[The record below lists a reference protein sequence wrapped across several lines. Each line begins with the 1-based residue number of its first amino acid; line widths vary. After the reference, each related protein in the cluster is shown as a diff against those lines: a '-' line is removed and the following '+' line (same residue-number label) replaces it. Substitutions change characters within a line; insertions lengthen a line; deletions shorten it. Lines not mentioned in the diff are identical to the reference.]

1 METGATRNIGAIA
14 HDPPLRRDDVARSHV
29 ATELPTTKTVRAAQ
43 EASAGNVAGERRGD
57 HPAVKTGFERDLDSG
72 SIVYRWTDQTTERVI
87 LEIPRSD
94 RIRSSRSYDEG
105 AQTSVSETTHRID
118 RSV

>member
-1 METGATRNIGAIA
+1 LIQARRATWVDDQIQGWEKPEESTMETGATRNIGAIA

-57 HPAVKTGFERDLDSG
+57 HPAVKT
-72 SIVYRWTDQTTERVI
+72 
-87 LEIPRSD
+87 EIGR
-94 RIRSSRSYDEG
+94 
-105 AQTSVSETTHRID
+105 AHV
-118 RSV
+118 